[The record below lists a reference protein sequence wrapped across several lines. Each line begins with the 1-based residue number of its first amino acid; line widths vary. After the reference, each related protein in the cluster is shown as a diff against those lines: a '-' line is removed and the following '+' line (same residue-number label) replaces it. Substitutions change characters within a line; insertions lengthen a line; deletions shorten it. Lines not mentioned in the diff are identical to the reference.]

1 MKFGAIITAGGSSTR
16 FGSNK
21 LLEKI
26 SGKTIIE
33 YSVEAFLNS
42 GIDEIVICC
51 GDDLLQKFGDSSFAS
66 LSQNDKIKIVK
77 GGQTRQESVYN
88 GLMTINCDYVL
99 IHDAARPM
107 ITPEIIEQVKKEVVD
122 KKAVSVMTK
131 TIDTI
136 KEVDQSGKIIKTIDR
151 SKLYNTQTPQAFEYN
166 LIKSVHEKI
175 HNDLPPTVLRTTSP
189 LQGAEGNAQN
199 ICPLSG
205 GNVQSTK
212 GVIYTDD
219 CSMLEALGYDVYIVE
234 GDYKNIKITYPS
246 DIELAKVYLK

>member
-26 SGKTIIE
+26 NGKTIIE

-42 GIDEIVICC
+42 EIDEIVICC
-51 GDDLLQKFGDSSFAS
+51 GEDLLQKFGDSSFAS
-66 LSQNDKIKIVK
+66 FTQNDKIKIIK

-88 GLMTINCDYVL
+88 GLMAINCDYVL

-107 ITPEIIEQVKKEVVD
+107 ITPELIEKVKKAVAD

-151 SKLYNTQTPQAFEYN
+151 SKLHNTQTPQAFEYN
-166 LIKSVHEKI
+166 LIKSAHEK
-175 HNDLPPTVLRTTSP
+175 LK
-189 LQGAEGNAQN
+189 GQN
-199 ICPLSG
+199 
-205 GNVQSTK
+205 
-212 GVIYTDD
+212 YTDD
-219 CSMLEALGYDVYIVE
+219 CGMLEASGYDVCMVE

-246 DIELAKVYLK
+246 DIELAKIYLK